1 MLLSQHIICI
11 SLVFILTHKE
21 NKSKRGGKMRIVVN
35 NIDVSD
41 YNKLDQKL
49 KETSLSKTLITKQM
63 FKKFIEKT
71 DEAIDFLFK

>member
-1 MLLSQHIICI
+1 
-11 SLVFILTHKE
+11 
-21 NKSKRGGKMRIVVN
+21 MRIVVN